1 MQNIQDQ
8 MASEDDKSV
17 EDKSELS
24 REKDVVRKPKSK
36 LRSNSFNIIVDVDEL
51 SKRNNAETNS
61 ANTPHDDY
69 KIKSKY
75 SSDSQNNSDDESIE
89 SDDEEDEDEIN
100 QPRSFTL
107 EEIKEIDE
115 NSANKKAI
123 LASKNQMS
131 AAIRGTFTCKIVKK
145 KAQDIDKGK
154 VVAFGSTA
162 MRSDD
167 VSNQQIL
174 ERKQKIQKHYQG
186 PYKKKKQHSVLCAAP
201 KNLNEQK
208 QLFFESECTYN
219 PQFIYDNENTVRKY

>member
-8 MASEDDKSV
+8 MPSEDDKSV

-24 REKDVVRKPKSK
+24 REELVIHKPKSK

-51 SKRNNAETNS
+51 SRRNNNDTNS
-61 ANTPHDDY
+61 AIAPHDNN
-69 KIKSKY
+69 KIKTNN
-75 SSDSQNNSDDESIE
+75 SSDSQNNSDDESI
-89 SDDEEDEDEIN
+89 SDIEEDEDEII
-100 QPRSFTL
+100 QSEPLTP

-123 LASKNQMS
+123 LASKNQMGT
-131 AAIRGTFTCKIVKK
+131 AIRGTFTCKIVKK